1 MWPSKRV
8 VVVFAWLLGNLLV
21 TPAIAEPLSVLRV
34 QGSNT
39 IGTSLI
45 PALVQGLFQARGLEA
60 VSITPLPAVNEWR
73 VRGRYPLGAEVE
85 ARIDAHGSATG
96 FTALAKGTAD
106 LAAASRPIHPTEQ
119 AQLYGQAD
127 PVLTGAEHIIGI
139 DGLAVIVHPN
149 NPLRSLDA
157 AQLAGIFAG
166 TLTQWEQLGVPLG
179 PIHLYARDDRS
190 GTWETFR
197 DLLLAPRGL
206 NLAAGAVRLESSE
219 ELSAA
224 VSHDPHAIGFV
235 GLPYVRQSRAL
246 AIGDGEAQPLQPS
259 TDTVATEDYLLSRRL
274 YLYAP
279 IGSAS
284 PWASALARFAQ
295 SDAGQRLVAERGFV
309 AQQIHPVTARPSA
322 LMPPE
327 YVALAR
333 TGQRLTV
340 SFRFAGSSASLDSKA
355 MADLERLASYL
366 RSHPRDSKKLVLV
379 GFGDT
384 KSDPDRAELLS
395 RLRAMTVRRELA
407 RRGIVAQ
414 EVIALGAQ
422 MPVASNTYESGR
434 ARNRR
439 VEVWLH

>member
-1 MWPSKRV
+1 MSRSKRTV
-8 VVVFAWLLGNLLV
+8 VVLAWLLGSILA
-21 TPAIAEPLSVLRV
+21 TAAGAEPLSVLRV

-45 PALVQGLFQARGLEA
+45 PALIQGLFQARGLEA
-60 VSITPLPAVNEWR
+60 VGIMPLPAVNEWR
-73 VRGRYPLGAEVE
+73 VQGRYPLGAEIE

-96 FTALAKGTAD
+96 FAALARGTAD
-106 LAAASRPIHPTEQ
+106 LAAASRPIHPVEE
-119 AQLYGQAD
+119 AELYGQAN
-127 PVLTGAEHIIGI
+127 PALTGAEHVIGI

-157 AQLAGIFAG
+157 AQLADVFAG
-166 TLTQWEQLGVPLG
+166 TLTQWEQLGVALG
-179 PIHLYARDDRS
+179 PIHLYARDNRS

-197 DLLLAPRGL
+197 DLVLSPRGL
-206 NLAAGAVRLESSE
+206 NLSATAARLESSE
-219 ELSAA
+219 DLSAA
-224 VSHDPHAIGFV
+224 VSHDPQAIGFI

-246 AIGDGEAQPLQPS
+246 AVGDGEAQPLHPS

-279 IGSAS
+279 AGGAS

-295 SDAGQRLVAERGFV
+295 SDAGQRLVAEQGFV
-309 AQQIHPVTARPSA
+309 AQQIHPVNPQPSS
-322 LMPPE
+322 LMPAD
-327 YVALAR
+327 YLALAR
-333 TGQRLTV
+333 AGQRLTV
-340 SFRFAGSSASLDSKA
+340 NFRFAGSSASLDSKA

-366 RSHPRDSKKLVLV
+366 RSHPRDSKRLVLV

-414 EVIALGAQ
+414 QVLALGAL

-439 VEVWLH
+439 VEVWLQ